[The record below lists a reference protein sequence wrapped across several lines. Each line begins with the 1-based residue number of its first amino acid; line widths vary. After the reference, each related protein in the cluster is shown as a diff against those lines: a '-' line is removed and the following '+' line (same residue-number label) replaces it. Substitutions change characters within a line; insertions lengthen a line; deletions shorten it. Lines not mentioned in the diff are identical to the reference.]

1 MCVKEADFYM
11 ETFTR
16 LRASVKASSKN
27 PFLECAFVRG
37 GATARGQMSPESQL
51 RRPGSGALGSPG
63 TGSQPQLRSA
73 NAVTE
78 AEWFRDEAPVP
89 RESCRDRGTRP
100 VVRSA
105 ARSPQPAASLPL
117 LRRSSSGREPPA
129 NRVFNPH
136 IPVPSESSGARAVP
150 CVPTGSVPT
159 GAVRG
164 SLGLRCG
171 CCTSFPGP
179 PGSAWPTV

>member
-1 MCVKEADFYM
+1 M
-11 ETFTR
+11 
-16 LRASVKASSKN
+16 KASSKN

-105 ARSPQPAASLPL
+105 ARSQPPSAPALELRARASCKPRLQPAHSRP
-117 LRRSSSGREPPA
+117 
-129 NRVFNPH
+129 
-136 IPVPSESSGARAVP
+136 ARAVP
-150 CVPTGSVPT
+150 CVRTGSVRTGSVPA

-164 SLGLRCG
+164 SLGL
-171 CCTSFPGP
+171 CCCCISFPGP